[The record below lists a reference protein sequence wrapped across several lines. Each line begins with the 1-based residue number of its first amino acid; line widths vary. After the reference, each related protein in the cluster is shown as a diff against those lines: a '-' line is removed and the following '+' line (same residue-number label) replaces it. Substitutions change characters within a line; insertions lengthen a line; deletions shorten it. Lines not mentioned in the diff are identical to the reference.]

1 MLIKQ
6 VIIDMTH
13 LEEIT
18 VYEITQTPDGYG
30 GTFETLTIRDDA
42 PTFASVRQLSGSQAS
57 FGAYIEAP
65 DYQVICNYKD
75 GFRWKPSMII
85 KYRYY
90 LLKVGTVI
98 EDVRLRSVKLTAN
111 WVEIDKFML
120 PSI

>member
-1 MLIKQ
+1 
-6 VIIDMTH
+6 
-13 LEEIT
+13 
-18 VYEITQTPDGYG
+18 
-30 GTFETLTIRDDA
+30 
-42 PTFASVRQLSGSQAS
+42 
-57 FGAYIEAP
+57 
-65 DYQVICNYKD
+65 VICNYKD

-111 WVEIDKFML
+111 WVTVDNFML